1 MIEVAVAFVDVG
13 QGDCTIAVDRPSREA
28 LLIDCLPGRE
38 REAIA
43 ALKANGASRLRVAFV
58 THQHLDHLGSVPIVV
73 KDFPTEELRMNLPTH
88 VPADPVEA
96 KKLRATLLEIEG
108 LPRIGVRLQ
117 HAEAGESGKVGDLAW
132 EILAPDRAQLF
143 HAQAISQANHAS
155 VVMKLSV
162 SGYRILV
169 GSDADAESWQAMLL
183 RKADLSADVLRVPHH
198 GGEMTGGPVSLTSV
212 LDAVGASVNVIS
224 VGSRNSYGHP
234 EAGTLGALRV
244 RAPTSTV
251 FCTQLNDVCAAR
263 AVGANTACAGTVTV
277 LVTSTSVQITPDTA
291 AHRRAVRA
299 LPAAQ
304 CV

>member
-1 MIEVAVAFVDVG
+1 VSEVAVAFVDVG
-13 QGDCTIAVDRPSREA
+13 QGDCTIAVDRPSGEA
-28 LLIDCLPGRE
+28 LLIDCPPEGH

-43 ALKANGASRLRVAFV
+43 ALKANGAVRLRVVFA
-58 THQHLDHLGSVPIVV
+58 THQHLDHLGSVPTVV
-73 KDFPTEELRMNLPTH
+73 KDFPTEELRMNPATH

-96 KKLRATLLEIEG
+96 KKLRAALVEIEG

-117 HAEAGESGKVGDLAW
+117 HAEAGDSGEVGDLAW

-143 HAQAISQANHAS
+143 HAQAVSEANHAS

-169 GSDADAESWQAMLL
+169 GADADAESWEAMLL
-183 RKADLSADVLRVPHH
+183 RGADLSANALRVPHH
-198 GGEMTGGPVSLTSV
+198 GGEMTGGSVSLTSV

-234 EAGTLGALRV
+234 GAGTLGALR
-244 RAPTSTV
+244 ASASTV
-251 FCTQLNDVCAAR
+251 FCTQLNSMCAAR

-277 LVTSTSVQITPDTA
+277 LIKSASVQITPDAA
-291 AHRRAVRA
+291 AHRRAVSA

-304 CV
+304 CI